1 MDREFFCICAENG
14 VSRERKRKI
23 VPQSAPH
30 SISALHRKQTAC
42 GPLIG
47 STTNR
52 MGRFPRS
59 NGLPMGARC
68 WDTMACAPAPLP
80 QADAFAGRACTAN
93 RMGRFPLSDVPRG
106 ADAVFG
112 CYGKCPASHAHR
124 RNDCADTM
132 FFEKRHH
139 AFFRGMPE
147 TKQTVGLVRI
157 VHSQRFFI
165 LLFSLRPVNRRRFS
179 FFGRAASASLGPAF

>member
-1 MDREFFCICAENG
+1 MTWQ
-14 VSRERKRKI
+14 
-23 VPQSAPH
+23 VP
-30 SISALHRKQTAC
+30 C
-42 GPLIG
+42 
-47 STTNR
+47 
-52 MGRFPRS
+52 FPRPS
-59 NGLPMGARC
+59 PKRLFRHI
-68 WDTMACAPAPLP
+68 
-80 QADAFAGRACTAN
+80 
-93 RMGRFPLSDVPRG
+93 V
-106 ADAVFG
+106 
-112 CYGKCPASHAHR
+112 
-124 RNDCADTM
+124 